1 MSEPNGVTYRKSGSS
16 GKMGRGSD
24 PNGDAPAARLN
35 GQSLAQWAGFSSQLD
50 RNPECMGCSR
60 TICGRCVNI
69 EPLEL
74 DYYLV
79 VQAQRAAT
87 GTKVHRFN
95 EAITVYMGNV
105 ELWNQ
110 VLQQHPLNVCELREK
125 MVLRDRA
132 LALQTKLRQEV
143 FQAELRS
150 KGFVTDDPAK
160 PRRPVLQ
167 MAGC

>member
-1 MSEPNGVTYRKSGSS
+1 MSEPNGETYKIGSG
-16 GKMGRGSD
+16 GRVGRGSETRG
-24 PNGDAPAARLN
+24 NAPAARLN
-35 GQSLAQWAGFSSQLD
+35 RESLAQWAGFSSQLNL
-50 RNPECMGCSR
+50 NPECLACSR
-60 TICGRCVNI
+60 TICGRCVTL
-69 EPLEL
+69 EALEL

-79 VQAQRAAT
+79 VQAQSAAT
-87 GTKVHRFN
+87 GAKVHRFN
-95 EAITVYMGNV
+95 EAITVYMGSV

-132 LALQTKLRQEV
+132 LALQAKLRQEV

-167 MAGC
+167 LAGC

>member
-1 MSEPNGVTYRKSGSS
+1 MSEPNGENYKSGS
-16 GKMGRGSD
+16 GGGVGRGSETRWN
-24 PNGDAPAARLN
+24 PPAGRLN
-35 GQSLAQWAGFSSQLD
+35 RESLAQWAGFSSQLN
-50 RNPECMGCSR
+50 RNPECLACSR
-60 TICGRCVNI
+60 TICGRCVTL
-69 EPLEL
+69 EALEL
-74 DYYLV
+74 DYHLV

-87 GTKVHRFN
+87 GAKVHRFN
-95 EAITVYMGNV
+95 EAITVYMGSV

-132 LALQTKLRQEV
+132 LALQAKLRQEV
-143 FQAELRS
+143 CQAELRS

>member
-1 MSEPNGVTYRKSGSS
+1 LRLDNQVVIQFQSFE
-16 GKMGRGSD
+16 SD
-24 PNGDAPAARLN
+24 AAPANGARTDHAF
-35 GQSLAQWAGFSSQLD
+35 GVSSQLAG
-50 RNPECMGCSR
+50 ESR
-60 TICGRCVNI
+60 PLG
-69 EPLEL
+69 EALEL

-87 GTKVHRFN
+87 GAKVHRFN
-95 EAITVYMGNV
+95 EAITVYMGSV

-143 FQAELRS
+143 CQAELRS

-160 PRRPVLQ
+160 TRRPVLQ

>member
-1 MSEPNGVTYRKSGSS
+1 MSEPNGETYRSGS
-16 GKMGRGSD
+16 GGRVGRGIETRG
-24 PNGDAPAARLN
+24 NAPAAGVNRE
-35 GQSLAQWAGFSSQLD
+35 SLAQWAGFSSQLNL
-50 RNPECMGCSR
+50 NPECMVCSR
-60 TICGRCVNI
+60 TICGHCVTL
-69 EPLEL
+69 EALEL

-87 GTKVHRFN
+87 GAKVHRFN
-95 EAITVYMGNV
+95 EAITVYMGSV

-143 FQAELRS
+143 CQAELRS

>member
-1 MSEPNGVTYRKSGSS
+1 MSEPDGETYKSGS
-16 GKMGRGSD
+16 GGRVGGGSEIR
-24 PNGDAPAARLN
+24 GGAPAARLN
-35 GQSLAQWAGFSSQLD
+35 RESLAQWAGYSSQLN
-50 RNPECMGCSR
+50 RNPECMVCSR
-60 TICGRCVNI
+60 TLCGRCVTL
-69 EPLEL
+69 ETLEL

-87 GTKVHRFN
+87 SAKVHRFN
-95 EAITVYMGNV
+95 EAITVYMGSV

-150 KGFVTDDPAK
+150 KGFVTDGPLK

>member
-1 MSEPNGVTYRKSGSS
+1 MSEPNGETYKIGSG
-16 GKMGRGSD
+16 GRVGRGSETRG
-24 PNGDAPAARLN
+24 NAPAARVN
-35 GQSLAQWAGFSSQLD
+35 RESLAQWAGFSSQLNL
-50 RNPECMGCSR
+50 NPECLVCSR
-60 TICGRCVNI
+60 TICGRCVTL
-69 EPLEL
+69 EALEL

-87 GTKVHRFN
+87 GAKVHRFN
-95 EAITVYMGNV
+95 EAITVYMGSV

>member
-1 MSEPNGVTYRKSGSS
+1 MSEPNGENYKSGS
-16 GKMGRGSD
+16 GGRVGRGSETRG
-24 PNGDAPAARLN
+24 NAPAARLN
-35 GQSLAQWAGFSSQLD
+35 RESLAQWAGFSSQLN
-50 RNPECMGCSR
+50 RNPECLACSR
-60 TICGRCVNI
+60 TICGRCVTL
-69 EPLEL
+69 EALEL

-87 GTKVHRFN
+87 GAKVHRFN
-95 EAITVYMGNV
+95 EAITVYMGSV

>member
-1 MSEPNGVTYRKSGSS
+1 MSEPNGETYRSGS
-16 GKMGRGSD
+16 GGRVGRGSETRG
-24 PNGDAPAARLN
+24 NAPAARLN
-35 GQSLAQWAGFSSQLD
+35 RESLAQWAGFSSQLN
-50 RNPECMGCSR
+50 RNPECLACSR
-60 TICGRCVNI
+60 TICGRCVTL
-69 EPLEL
+69 EALEL
-74 DYYLV
+74 DYHLV

-87 GTKVHRFN
+87 GAKVHRFN

-125 MVLRDRA
+125 MVLRERA
-132 LALQTKLRQEV
+132 LALQTKMRQEV